1 MKTTMFLN
9 LDEAMDEANAEKLA
23 AEKVQ
28 RDLKSKYVAAKTQ
41 NEKENERYTTET
53 QMVKNLRR

>member
-1 MKTTMFLN
+1 
-9 LDEAMDEANAEKLA
+9 MDEANAEKLA